1 MPHSMIVR
9 VAWGLS
15 VFLVLACAAFAWA
28 ANQRERHYEQLI
40 AQAAQEAEATRAA
53 SAPES
58 ASAAPAADPAAAAAA
73 AKAAYEKRC
82 AKCHE
87 PDEMAAWVSTL
98 QSGGGEAAAFEFLQ
112 KHRKAP
118 EPENRVLAAWFA
130 GGGTVE

>member
-15 VFLVLACAAFAWA
+15 LFLVLACGAFAWA

-40 AQAAQEAEATRAA
+40 AQAAQEAEAARAA
-53 SAPES
+53 SGS
-58 ASAAPAADPAAAAAA
+58 PAAGDTAGAAALAVDAEAAAAA
-73 AKAAYEKRC
+73 YRKRC

-87 PDEMAAWVSTL
+87 PEEMAPLRT
-98 QSGGGEAAAFEFLQ
+98 GGEAEAFEFLQ

-118 EPENRVLAAWFA
+118 EADNRVLAAWFA

>member
-15 VFLVLACAAFAWA
+15 LFLVLACGAFAWA

-40 AQAAQEAEATRAA
+40 AQAAQQAEAARDASGSPAAGAAGGAAVA
-53 SAPES
+53 SAVDAE
-58 ASAAPAADPAAAAAA
+58 AAAAAYA
-73 AKAAYEKRC
+73 KRC

-87 PDEMAAWVSTL
+87 PEEMASLRT
-98 QSGGGEAAAFEFLQ
+98 GDEAAAFEFLQ

-118 EPENRVLAAWFA
+118 EADNRVLAAWFA